1 MCHFRLQFEEI
12 PILDQVE
19 NIQQYILFAAK
30 DDAKQRELLYHLF
43 IIEEFIKE
51 DKQKRADELK
61 DVDWEKYIYQINSN
75 NPSDN
80 FLLDLPINKR
90 KK

>member
-30 DDAKQRELLYHLF
+30 DNAKQRELLYHLF

-61 DVDWEKYIYQINSN
+61 DVDWEKYIYQIGPD
-75 NPSDN
+75 NPSNN